1 LTDFITID
9 CGLAADG
16 AYFDK
21 KLGLRHVP
29 DTGFT
34 DAGLNGAVRPPYYKP
49 ERHELYGTVRYFP
62 DGGAGARR
70 SRSCYTLGPVSP
82 GRRYLVRARF
92 YYGNYDGRWP
102 ETALPVFDIH
112 IGVNRWT
119 TVNITSPGSRHVIE
133 AVTVPPADFLQVSRL
148 AWCRVS
154 PSSFSLFVSG
164 IILYPGLPLL
174 TQ

>member
-49 ERHELYGTVRYFP
+49 ERASGTSCTGPSGTSLTVAPARV
-62 DGGAGARR
+62 GAGAATTTAAGRKQR
-70 SRSCYTLGPVSP
+70 SPCL
-82 GRRYLVRARF
+82 
-92 YYGNYDGRWP
+92 
-102 ETALPVFDIH
+102 
-112 IGVNRWT
+112 
-119 TVNITSPGSRHVIE
+119 TSTS
-133 AVTVPPADFLQVSRL
+133 A
-148 AWCRVS
+148 
-154 PSSFSLFVSG
+154 
-164 IILYPGLPLL
+164 
-174 TQ
+174 